1 MATNNGSIL
10 LRARVPEER
19 SRRAA
24 KDIMEGRG
32 LKPGDAV
39 NMLFA
44 QIELRKALPFEV
56 AYKPDTLLKP
66 EQQENAW
73 AEVLGDY

>member
-1 MATNNGSIL
+1 MATNNGPHFVEGSG
-10 LRARVPEER
+10 AEER
-19 SRRAA
+19 SRRA
-24 KDIMEGRG
+24 KDILEGLG

-56 AYKPDTLLKP
+56 AYKPDALLKP

-73 AEVLGDY
+73 AASLKAMQ